1 MCWKTKEC
9 KFVPSNSDSQNADVT
24 FEIRSCGDDLLSLS
38 IGDTAKCQALAD
50 RIRKSGNW
58 LECVAGIDS
67 VVVQFDNTR
76 IEPSDARRRL
86 ELETKSPVVEPD
98 TSGEVLELPV
108 CYGGEY
114 GPDLEELSVSLG
126 LSPVDIIKLHSGQ
139 EYRVDMLGFTP
150 GFAYIGGLDKALNV
164 PRLMQ
169 PRLRVAA
176 GSIGIADGRTGVYA
190 LPGPGGWQIIGRT
203 THVLF
208 DPSSEQ
214 PFQLLPNARVRFKA
228 ISEDEFATIDKP
240 LAKPFAKTL

>member
-1 MCWKTKEC
+1 
-9 KFVPSNSDSQNADVT
+9 VPSNSDSKNADAT

-38 IGDTAKCQALAD
+38 IGETTKCQALAD
-50 RIRKSGNW
+50 RIRSSGNW

-67 VVVQFDNTR
+67 VVVQFDIAR
-76 IEPSDARRRL
+76 IEVGDARRQL
-86 ELETKSPVVEPD
+86 EFETKLPVVEPE

-114 GPDLEELSVSLG
+114 GPDLEQLSASLS
-126 LSPVDIIKLHSGQ
+126 LSSADIIKLHSGQ

-169 PRLRVAA
+169 PRQRVAA
-176 GSIGIADGRTGVYA
+176 GSVGIADGRTGVYA

-203 THVLF
+203 ALALF

-214 PFQLLPNARVRFKA
+214 PFHLLPNARVRFRA
-228 ISEDEFATIDKP
+228 ISEHEFAAINKQ
-240 LAKPFAKTL
+240 LAKPLDRL